1 MHSAIY
7 EGEVMHHRL
16 APKTY
21 QFRHRVF
28 YLWLDLDELDALDRG
43 LALLKRNRAGLF
55 AFHDHD
61 HLDRGQGSA
70 RANVLLT
77 LQEAGVDTARI
88 DRVRLLTFPRV
99 LGHIFNPVC
108 FYFAF
113 DADGA
118 PLAAVAEVTNTFYEQ
133 KAYVLDRLEDGRF
146 RLDTPKH
153 FYVSP
158 FFGLEVR
165 FDFQLSVP
173 GDSLDLI
180 VDDRDGGDRVLHTR
194 LTGRRRELTDA
205 ALLSCFLRHPLLTL
219 RVLFLIHWHA
229 FRLWRMRLPFL
240 HKRDRPDL
248 QRDVHRPHPS
258 LTAP

>member
-16 APKTY
+16 APREY
-21 QFRHRVF
+21 RFCHRVF
-28 YLWLDLDELDALDRG
+28 HLWLDLDELDALDRG
-43 LALLKRNRAGLF
+43 LALFKRNRAGLF
-55 AFHDHD
+55 AFSDLDHI
-61 HLDRGQGSA
+61 DRGQGSA

-88 DRVRLLTFPRV
+88 ERVRLLTFPRV
-99 LGHIFNPVC
+99 LGHVFNPVC

-113 DADGA
+113 DATGSA
-118 PLAAVAEVTNTFYEQ
+118 VAAVAEVTNTFREQ
-133 KAYVLDRLEDGRF
+133 KAYVLDRLEHGRF

-158 FFGLEVR
+158 FFDLEVR

-173 GDSLDLI
+173 GDNLDLI
-180 VDDRDGGDRVLHTR
+180 VDDRDGGERVLHTR
-194 LTGRRRELTDA
+194 LTGRRRELTDT
-205 ALLSCFLRHPLLTL
+205 ALLSCFLRHPLITL

-240 HKRDRPDL
+240 RKRDRPDL
-248 QRDVHRPHPS
+248 QRDVRRPHP
-258 LTAP
+258 TPNPT